1 MAKPRKRKP
10 RIEYTPAG
18 GKPKTFKP
26 DPKAVVGSSTSS
38 ASGPDA
44 TVGNWKPGQLTPVQ
58 ATARERLLG
67 ERKRLKDIPAT
78 SYAYEAVRKNEEAI
92 TASDP
97 NRWSPARQGAYRKS
111 VEGGIAKGHP
121 GSASAIRHGME
132 HGVAFAD
139 HTMQRYE
146 SGELPKSE
154 LEALQ
159 EVDDFIL
166 EQKKRAAKS
175 TAKLRDEHQRKAD
188 IKTLKGYDWAEMFGL
203 QAGDETLERLRAIQ
217 QAGLTRPGFESAAME
232 LIADELDAHKGKL
245 KASAAAKFQQETEER
260 QAGRKEEQAEKTA
273 KNEARGQL
281 LERREERAEK
291 RVEEV
296 RKRRDA
302 LELEAT
308 GPMRTAMENEI
319 KAAQD
324 ELDKHSRAMDAYLE
338 SAAGG
343 LEGAGGEDG
352 SMGED
357 LAGEPSDP
365 SQVDEGGTEAPDTQA
380 PDEQDP
386 ERDAFATEK
395 EALDAEIDDELT
407 RMPDDVRAK
416 MEGQLDR
423 ASALPT
429 QAKAKRYRDLEA
441 ELENPG
447 SIAKAEAILKAKP
460 NLRGLAK
467 MVDAGEARE
476 TWLREFDKLDAED
489 RREFAK
495 WMIVMGRI
503 QFSEKPA
510 GGPAE

>member
-1 MAKPRKRKP
+1 
-10 RIEYTPAG
+10 
-18 GKPKTFKP
+18 
-26 DPKAVVGSSTSS
+26 VVGSSTSS

-97 NRWSPARQGAYRKS
+97 DRWSPARQGAYRKS

-154 LEALQ
+154 AEARQ
-159 EVDDFIL
+159 ETADFIL
-166 EQKKRAAKS
+166 EQKERAAKS
-175 TAKLRDEHQRKAD
+175 AANLRSETQRKEDVAV
-188 IKTLKGYDWAEMFGL
+188 LKGYDLPTQFKLPATDPLVQDVETIKNKGL
-203 QAGDETLERLRAIQ
+203 SQ
-217 QAGLTRPGFESAAME
+217 PGFEGEAIR
-232 LIADELDAHKGKL
+232 LIAEELDAHRKKL
-245 KASAAAKFQQETEER
+245 TEAAAQKVKIEDEER
-260 QAGRKEEQAEKTA
+260 RNKYREQAAEKTA

-302 LELEAT
+302 LGPEAT

-324 ELDKHSRAMDAYLE
+324 ELDKHNREMDAYLE

-365 SQVDEGGTEAPDTQA
+365 SQVDEGGMQA

-476 TWLREFDKLDAED
+476 TWLREFDKLDAGD